1 MISEVVRKEFIHLSS
16 LEKILDIKGYIPDQ
30 LKYLSGAMAIKI
42 KDNAKQ
48 IVEQEQTRKR
58 SELMAQEEMA
68 RKRDPRRYG
77 QIYNPKLVQPRYNK
91 DILNDQRED
100 RENME
105 KSFTDTLPGVKK
117 SYY

>member
-1 MISEVVRKEFIHLSS
+1 MEVPGLLALAHKVKENYLEINEQRKA
-16 LEKILDIKGYIPDQ
+16 KI
-30 LKYLSGAMAIKI
+30 
-42 KDNAKQ
+42 
-48 IVEQEQTRKR
+48 R

-105 KSFTDTLPGVKK
+105 KSFTDTIPGAKK

>member
-1 MISEVVRKEFIHLSS
+1 MEVPGLLALAHKVKENYLEINEQRKA
-16 LEKILDIKGYIPDQ
+16 KI
-30 LKYLSGAMAIKI
+30 
-42 KDNAKQ
+42 
-48 IVEQEQTRKR
+48 R

-105 KSFTDTLPGVKK
+105 KSFTDSIPGAKK

>member
-1 MISEVVRKEFIHLSS
+1 MALEARIPKE
-16 LEKILDIKGYIPDQ
+16 
-30 LKYLSGAMAIKI
+30 
-42 KDNAKQ
+42 
-48 IVEQEQTRKR
+48 EQEAFDGSLAHLAKENYKEIDEQRKSKIR
-58 SELMAQEEMA
+58 SELMAQEETA

-77 QIYNPKLVQPRYNK
+77 QIYNPKLVRPRYNK

-100 RENME
+100 RENRE